1 MRTITSFIVCLV
13 LITSCQDE
21 TLNTMED
28 INDQWSEKNTESREA
43 GQVIDE
49 IMKKYNAQ
57 SYEITRLDKSDPSR
71 TNFTLR
77 DYHKKAIDGISP
89 TDRARMSEAI
99 VALNN
104 IEREMALL
112 KDVDEVFT
120 VVEQQPVPQGGME
133 SFFKHIAE
141 TMSYPES
148 ARKMGIQG
156 KVFVKF
162 VVNEYGEITQ
172 VEAVKGIGG
181 GCDEAAVEAVKNSE
195 PWLPGKQKGEAVK
208 VRMVV
213 PVNFKLDDA

>member
-13 LITSCQDE
+13 LITSCKDE

-28 INDQWSEKNTESREA
+28 INDQWSEKNSQSREA

-57 SYEITRLDKSDPSR
+57 SYEITSLDKSDPSQ

-77 DYHKKAIDGISP
+77 DYQKKAIDGISP
-89 TDRARMSEAI
+89 TDHARMSEAI
-99 VALNN
+99 VALDN

-120 VVEQQPVPQGGME
+120 VVEQQPTPQGGIK
-133 SFFKHIAE
+133 SFYKHIAE
-141 TMSYPES
+141 TMLYPES
-148 ARKMGIQG
+148 ARKMGIEG
-156 KVFVKF
+156 KVFVQF

-181 GCDEAAVEAVKNSE
+181 GCDEAAVEAVKSSA

>member
-43 GQVIDE
+43 GRVIDE

-57 SYEITRLDKSDPSR
+57 SYEITSLDKSNPSR

-99 VALNN
+99 VALDN
-104 IEREMALL
+104 IEQEMALL

-120 VVEQQPVPQGGME
+120 IVEQQPVPQGGME

-181 GCDEAAVEAVKNSE
+181 GCDEAAVEAVKSSE